1 MTMERLLRMAA
12 PGICV
17 ALLMSQAV
25 SAAEPEFQITPRAGQ
40 GSLRV
45 DQSIVSIDG
54 REPLADDRTFGVGVG
69 FGYLTS
75 PGIVLEIGTDSFGS
89 FDFFDS
95 FDSLS
100 LDQKFA
106 SVGYQAELGH
116 NWRLVPRVGRA
127 KWKLKAEEG
136 WAFNPGPEQT
146 QRLSG
151 WDYYWE
157 LSLSHR
163 ISRVVALGLNYR
175 QGDYDFGRT
184 RSTTFLV
191 TIGF

>member
-1 MTMERLLRMAA
+1 MERLLWIAA

-17 ALLMSQAV
+17 VLLMSQAV
-25 SAAEPEFQITPRAGQ
+25 AAAVPEFQITPRAGQ
-40 GSLRV
+40 GSLHV
-45 DQSIVSIDG
+45 DRSIVSIDG
-54 REPLADDRTFGVGVG
+54 RDTLADDRTFGVGAG

-75 PGIVLEIGTDSFGS
+75 PGVVLEIGTDSFGS
-89 FDFFDS
+89 FDLFDAL
-95 FDSLS
+95 DSLS

-116 NWRLVPRVGRA
+116 GWRLVPRIGRA

-136 WAFNPGPEQT
+136 AAFNPGPEQT

-163 ISRVVALGLNYR
+163 ISRVVALGLNYK
-175 QGDYDFGRT
+175 QADYDFGRT